1 MSKPS
6 NACSEGIINRASQDS
21 ANDTGMN
28 GSPPPSPSMTANSL
42 FEMAQLRFNGAPN
55 GVGPYPRRSFG
66 SPSTV
71 SPSSRRLQLVEILD
85 EAIRI
90 GDDFLLETERSSS
103 SLPSLPVSG
112 RESRYEGSRQ

>member
-6 NACSEGIINRASQDS
+6 NACSEGIINRASQDT

-42 FEMAQLRFNGAPN
+42 FEMAQLRFNGAPD

-103 SLPSLPVSG
+103 SLPSHPVSG